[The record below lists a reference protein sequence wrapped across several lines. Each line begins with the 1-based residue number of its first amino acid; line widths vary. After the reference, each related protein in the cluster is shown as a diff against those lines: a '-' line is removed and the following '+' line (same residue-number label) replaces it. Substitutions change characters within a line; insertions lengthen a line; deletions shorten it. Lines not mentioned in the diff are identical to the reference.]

1 MLELHLDPVGGIA
14 GDMFAAAILDL
25 RPGLETGLKAALKLC
40 PLIEDVEVALHAVN
54 DGVLIGKRFVV
65 RKRVAESEP
74 LHAQEHDH
82 QHHDHDHDHDHDH
95 PHQHEHLD
103 AHRHDEEH
111 AHEHSHDH
119 TDWRLIREALITS
132 QLDRETVR
140 HAIGIFSL
148 LAEAEAKVHG
158 MSTDDVRFHEVGA
171 WDSIADIV
179 AAAWLAK
186 ELGASRWTVG
196 PVPLG
201 SGRVRSA
208 HGLLP
213 VPAPATALLLE
224 GFATIDDG
232 IAGERV
238 TPTGAAILRYLCDR
252 APGRPVPRKLV
263 GSSYGFG
270 TKRFPSISNCL
281 RVLAFEIEAIAYAE
295 QDQVAVLECEIDDQ
309 TGEDLAHA
317 LDHLRT
323 HPAVLDVVQAP
334 VFGKKGRMMT
344 HLRILARPDA
354 VEDVL
359 ALAFDETT
367 TIGIRHSVVTRSK
380 LKRTLATVDG
390 DGRSLNV
397 KRVERPSGS
406 TAKLEADDV
415 AGIGGNAARTRLRRI
430 ADTILTMED
439 E

>member
-1 MLELHLDPVGGIA
+1 
-14 GDMFAAAILDL
+14 
-25 RPGLETGLKAALKLC
+25 
-40 PLIEDVEVALHAVN
+40 VALLPHN
-54 DGVLIGKRFVV
+54 DGILTGRRFVV
-65 RKRVAESEP
+65 RNAGDEEP
-74 LHAQEHDH
+74 RAYRHLYRHHHDDHHRHDH
-82 QHHDHDHDHDHDH
+82 GHS
-95 PHQHEHLD
+95 
-103 AHRHDEEH
+103 HRHDEED
-111 AHEHSHDH
+111 AHRHSHDH
-119 TDWRLIREALITS
+119 TDWRLIREALVTS
-132 QLDRETVR
+132 RLDRETVK
-140 HAIGIFSL
+140 HAVGIFSL
-148 LAEAEAKVHG
+148 LAEAEAGVHG
-158 MSTDDVRFHEVGA
+158 MAADDVRFHEVGA

-179 AAAWLAK
+179 AAAWLAG

-252 APGRPVPRKLV
+252 TPSQPIPRKLI
-263 GSSYGFG
+263 GSSHGFG
-270 TKRFPSISNCL
+270 TRRLPSVSNCL
-281 RVLAFEIEAIAYAE
+281 RVLAFETQAPAYAE
-295 QDQVAVLECEIDDQ
+295 QDRVAVLECEIDDQ

-317 LDHLRT
+317 IDHLRA

-344 HLRILARPDA
+344 HLRILARPEA
-354 VEDVL
+354 IEDVL

-367 TIGIRHSVVTRSK
+367 TIGIRHSVMARSR
-380 LKRTLATVDG
+380 LKRTLATVEA
-390 DGRSLNV
+390 DGRSLNL
-397 KRVERPSGS
+397 KRVERPSGP

-415 AGIGGNAARTRLRRI
+415 AGIEGAAERTRLRRI
-430 ADTILTMED
+430 ADTMLTVE
-439 E
+439 EE